1 MRKER
6 VNKTKTVCT
15 YCGVGCSFE
24 VWTKDREILKVQPSH
39 DSPANKIATCVKGKF
54 SWGHINSDQ
63 RLTKPLVR
71 KEGMFHEVEWEE
83 AYKLLL
89 TILKRIKEQYGAD
102 SLSFISSS
110 KATNE
115 ESYLMQKLS
124 RQVIGTNNVDNCSR
138 YCQAPATKGLV
149 RTVGIGGDA
158 GGLLI

>member
-6 VNKTKTVCT
+6 IKKLKQCVLIVVSVVHLK
-15 YCGVGCSFE
+15 FR
-24 VWTKDREILKVQPSH
+24 TKDREILKVQPSH

-71 KEGMFHEVEWEE
+71 KNGEFHEVEWDE
-83 AYKLLL
+83 ALNVIADNF
-89 TILKRIKEQYGAD
+89 TSIKEKYGPDA
-102 SLSFISSS
+102 LSFISSS

-115 ESYLMQKLS
+115 ESYLMQKLA

-138 YCQAPATKGLV
+138 YCQAPATKGLF
-149 RTVGIGGDA
+149 RTVGHQA
-158 GGLLI
+158 VN

>member
-1 MRKER
+1 M
-6 VNKTKTVCT
+6 
-15 YCGVGCSFE
+15 GCSFE

-71 KEGMFHEVEWEE
+71 KNGEFHEVEWDE
-83 AYKLLL
+83 ALNVIADNF
-89 TILKRIKEQYGAD
+89 TAIKEKHGPDA
-102 SLSFISSS
+102 LSFISSS

-115 ESYLMQKLS
+115 ESYLMQKLA

-138 YCQAPATKGLV
+138 YCQAPATKGLF
-149 RTVGIGGDA
+149 RTVGHGGDS
-158 GGLLI
+158 GSIEDLEKRQCLY